1 MGPLAGIRIV
11 ELAGIGPGPMC
22 AMLLADLGA
31 EVILVERTGDS
42 GLGVPLDRKF
52 AVTSRGRKS
61 IALDLKKPESIEA
74 VLRLIEKSDGLIEGF
89 RPGVM
94 ERLGLS
100 PEVCLKRNPKLVY
113 GRMTGFGQE
122 GPLAHAAGHDI
133 NYISLTGALYAM
145 GRKGDRPVPPLNLV
159 GDFGGGALYLAF
171 GMMAAMLRAQKTGQ
185 GDVVDAAMVDGAASL
200 MTMFFGLSAAGRW
213 NGRRGENIL
222 DTGAPWYEVY
232 ETKDGGYFAIGAI
245 ETKFFAVLAEK
256 IGLSEED
263 RKRQYDVAH
272 WPALREKFTTIF
284 KSKTRDEWS
293 AILEGTDACATPV
306 LSLEEAPNHP
316 HMAAR
321 KTFDAIAGV
330 VQPQSAP
337 RFAKAG
343 APQLSPPPETGAQT
357 REILTLAGYSAAEI
371 DALQASG
378 VAI

>member
-42 GLGVPLDRKF
+42 GLGLPQKRQF

-61 IALDLKKPESIEA
+61 IALDLKKPEAIET

-94 ERLGLS
+94 ERLGLG
-100 PEVCLKRNPKLVY
+100 PDVCLKRNPKLVY

-133 NYISLTGALYAM
+133 NYISLTGALHAI
-145 GRKGDRPVPPLNLV
+145 GRKGERPVPPLNLV

-171 GMMAAMLRAQKTGQ
+171 GMMAAMLRAQKSGE

-200 MTMFFGLSAAGRW
+200 MAMFSGLTAAGRW

-222 DTGAPWYEVY
+222 DTGAPWYDVY
-232 ETKDGGYFAIGAI
+232 ETKDGGYFAVGAI
-245 ETKFFAVLAEK
+245 EAKFFAVLADR
-256 IGLSEED
+256 IGLVEED
-263 RKRQYDVAH
+263 RKRQYDPTH
-272 WPALREKFTTIF
+272 WPALRAKLTDIF

-306 LSLEEAPNHP
+306 LSLEEAPRHP

-321 KTFDAIAGV
+321 RTFEDRAGV
-330 VQPQSAP
+330 VQPAAAP

-343 APQLSPPPETGAQT
+343 APQIAPPPEAGAQT
-357 REILTLAGYSAAEI
+357 REVLALAGFSAQDIATMLEK
-371 DALQASG
+371 G
-378 VAI
+378 VAV